1 MFTFTALL
9 GAQSSSPAS
18 QSLLELDGG
27 VKILV
32 DVGWDDSFDS
42 SKLQELEKQVSTLSI
57 VLLTHATIEHIG
69 AYAHCCK
76 HIPGFSRIP
85 CYATTPVVNLGRTL
99 MLDIYGSS
107 AQAASTIP
115 KDGIYS
121 SIAFSG
127 PDGSPNLLLQA
138 PTAEEIGSYF
148 SLINPLKYSQPHQ
161 PIPSPFSP
169 PLSGLTITAYSAG
182 HSLGGT
188 IWHIQHGLESI
199 VYAADWNLGRE
210 NFFPGAAWLGA
221 SDGGEVLE
229 ALHRP
234 TVLIC
239 SSRGVERL
247 DALPR
252 RDRDSRLISLIRDTI
267 AQGGKVLIPTD
278 SSARMLELAFLL
290 NSTWRENMD
299 GPHADTYRNVRV
311 YMASRSS
318 VGTFR
323 YLQSMLEWMD
333 DGVVRNA
340 EAAMTRG
347 EGQGNAINPLDW
359 RHVKQIERP
368 SQVQRALSRNRP
380 CVMLASDAS
389 LDWGFSSQALQN
401 LALDPKNLVIFTEE
415 VSQTPGSGSQLGRQL
430 WQFYHTQQ
438 QQQSGQSGAKIV
450 NTDSMSVQLNSI
462 MTVALNEE
470 ENQVYQQYLA
480 RQRQMHSTLQGDNTL
495 NDATTADLGDDQAS
509 ESSESS
515 DEDEDEEHQGRA
527 FNVSA
532 QLTQGKRKTALTDVE
547 LGVNVLLRGK
557 SVHDYDVRNKRG
569 REKMFPFVAHR
580 SRKDDFGD
588 MIRPEDYLRAEER
601 DDIDGVD
608 MKDGQEHWSD
618 NAAVGQKR
626 KWDDAGSG
634 PGQRGRKD
642 RMQNKKA
649 RVEPSAPREPDDID
663 ALIARAT
670 GENGSGGPAA
680 LANGE
685 PEDSDSDNE
694 ESDYEP
700 EDSGHDG
707 PQKLTFI
714 PRKLRFTLRLAYV
727 DFAGLYRLTDL
738 QGLIGRI
745 NPRKLIVT
753 AGNTKETQLLA
764 DTCKAVENGS
774 AVGEI
779 FTPLVGEIVDAS
791 VDTNAWTV
799 KLTRQLVKR
808 LNWKELGTD
817 KPSIAA
823 VSGLLGTETVE
834 EVEEPG
840 DEDGSLKKKLK
851 LTKDEPNSST
861 LTSAGEKPIPI
872 LDLLRTQQQTHQR
885 AAQPVHVG
893 DLRLQDIRSAIQDQ
907 GHNAELRGGGTLLI
921 DNSVIV
927 RKSPTTGGIE
937 IESAN
942 AGMGMP
948 LFRTRRRDGGLEGD
962 GTFFAVRRVIYERLA
977 VVARA

>member
-27 VKILV
+27 IKILV
-32 DVGWDDSFDS
+32 DVGWDDSFDA
-42 SKLQELEKQVSTLSI
+42 SKLQEIERHVSTLSV

-99 MLDIYGSS
+99 MLDLYGSS
-107 AQAASTIP
+107 PHAASFIP
-115 KDGIYS
+115 QDGIYS
-121 SIAFSG
+121 SPGETAS
-127 PDGSPNLLLQA
+127 LLLQA
-138 PTAEEIGSYF
+138 PTVEEIGDYF
-148 SLINPLKYSQPHQ
+148 SLINSLKFSQPHQ

-169 PLSGLTITAYSAG
+169 PLAGLTITAYSAG
-182 HSLGGT
+182 HTLGGT

-199 VYAADWNLGRE
+199 VYASDWNLGRE
-210 NFFPGAAWLGA
+210 NFFPGAAWLSSG
-221 SDGGEVLE
+221 DGGEVLE

-234 TVLIC
+234 TALIC
-239 SSRGVERL
+239 SSRGVERT

-252 RDRDSRLISLIRDTI
+252 RDRDSRLISLIRETI
-267 AQGGKVLIPTD
+267 AQGGKVLLPTD
-278 SSARMLELAFLL
+278 SAARVLELAYIL
-290 NSTWRENMD
+290 NSNWRENMD
-299 GPHADTYRNVRV
+299 GPHADAYRNAKI
-311 YMASRSS
+311 YMASKSS
-318 VGTFR
+318 TSTVR

-333 DGVVRNA
+333 DGVVRHA

-347 EGQGNAINPLDW
+347 EGQGSVANPLNW
-359 RHVKQIERP
+359 SYVKQIEKK
-368 SQVQRALSRNRP
+368 SQVERALSRNKP

-389 LDWGFSSQALQN
+389 LEWGFSAQTLQAL
-401 LALDPKNLVIFTEE
+401 ASDSKNLVIMAEE
-415 VSQTPGSGSQLGRQL
+415 ASQVGSGKKGVGRQL
-430 WQFYHTQQ
+430 WEFYKG
-438 QQQSGQSGAKIV
+438 QQSDQSGAKIV
-450 NTDSMSVQLNSI
+450 NTEGLSI
-462 MTVALNEE
+462 EMREGNTEPLSAE
-470 ENQVYQQYLA
+470 ENQTYQQYLA
-480 RQRQMHSTLQGDNTL
+480 RQRQMHSTLQGDNTI
-495 NDATTADLGDDQAS
+495 NDGTTADLGDDQAS

-532 QLTQGKRKTALTDVE
+532 QLTQGKRKIGLTDAE

-580 SRKDDFGD
+580 NRKDDFGEV
-588 MIRPEDYLRAEER
+588 IKPEDYLRAEER
-601 DDIDGVD
+601 DEVDGVD
-608 MKDGQEHWSD
+608 MKDGRPTTQD
-618 NAAVGQKR
+618 GAALGQKR
-626 KWDDAGSG
+626 KWDEITATD
-634 PGQRGRKD
+634 PRQRGRKEKI
-642 RMQNKKA
+642 QNKKPKM
-649 RVEPSAPREPDDID
+649 EPLVRREPDDID

-670 GENGSGGPAA
+670 GEDGSGGGAP
-680 LANGE
+680 LENGG
-685 PEDSDSDNE
+685 
-694 ESDYEP
+694 P
-700 EDSGHDG
+700 EDSGSESEESEYEPEEAGPDG
-707 PQKLTFI
+707 PQKLIFTTHTI
-714 PRKLRFTLRLAYV
+714 KLNLRIAYV
-727 DFAGLYRLTDL
+727 DFSGLYRLTDL

-753 AGNTKETQLLA
+753 AGDANETQLLA
-764 DTCKAVENGS
+764 DTCKEAENGS

-779 FTPLVGEIVDAS
+779 FTPVLGETVDAS

-823 VSGLLGTETVE
+823 VSGLLGTEAIE
-834 EVEEPG
+834 ESIKTEE
-840 DEDGSLKKKLK
+840 DEGSTKKRLK
-851 LTKDEPNSST
+851 LAKNDQKPEPST
-861 LTSAGEKPIPI
+861 QGTAMPI
-872 LDLLRTQQQTHQR
+872 LDLLGAQYQTHQR

-893 DLRLQDIRSAIQDQ
+893 DLRLQDIRAAIQAQ
-907 GHNAELRGGGTLLI
+907 GHNADLRGGGTLLV
-921 DNSVIV
+921 DGTVIV

-942 AGMGMP
+942 AGIGAP
-948 LFRTRRRDGGLEGD
+948 ALRDRRGGIVERD
-962 GTFFAVRRVIYERLA
+962 GTFYAVRRAIYDRLA
-977 VVARA
+977 VVTGA